1 MTPEML
7 TTARQTA
14 QKQGLSNVSFRLGNI
29 EYLPVADFTADVVIS
44 NCVINL
50 SPDKKQV
57 FAEIFRVL
65 KAGGRVAIA
74 DVVATA
80 DIPQALRTEEALAC

>member
-1 MTPEML
+1 
-7 TTARQTA
+7 
-14 QKQGLSNVSFRLGNI
+14 
-29 EYLPVADFTADVVIS
+29 
-44 NCVINL
+44 
-50 SPDKKQV
+50 
-57 FAEIFRVL
+57 VL